1 MEITIKSYCES
12 WCCKFDLAQKIHSF
26 NENAYD
32 SDCGLTNPKIGHT
45 MCYSFEFDEKIVRS
59 LNNLSRNFEFHQPEC
74 LKCLLMRGHI
84 FGGGIL

>member
-1 MEITIKSYCES
+1 MAYKLSHKIES
-12 WCCKFDLAQKIHSF
+12 NKLTVLG
-26 NENAYD
+26 YVT
-32 SDCGLTNPKIGHT
+32 DCGLTNPKIGHT